1 LIVILAVISIMV
13 IDSTIVKFIAFS
25 NKELAPPTYV
35 GIFVIFTILFVGT
48 AIVLLAFVK
57 SKEPGTGLNR
67 GLRVKISY
75 LIIALTQF
83 SLIGIMVLVIQQT
96 IALKSYSILLLFAA
110 VYISHITAFFF
121 LILLLLTFL
130 EWIRTKPNTI
140 VSLYTISFA
149 LTAIAIMTSMIYATN
164 VLSYQPQNIRPFPI
178 HMSLI
183 SLPRSDLANSFG
195 ITLDI
200 ISILSFVSVWVASAA
215 LLSTYS
221 RRIGKIK
228 YWTIV
233 AIPLIYF
240 LFPFEGYFL
249 NTFQP
254 LVVSSP
260 ILYGVVNV
268 LVFSATK
275 QIGAL
280 FFSLAFLAA
289 STLVAKG
296 VLQKYLLISA
306 IGMATLFGS
315 IEIDTLL
322 YATYLPFGLVTIS
335 FMPIGSYLLF
345 TGIVL
350 SARLV
355 ARDKELRKE
364 FYNTAVSQLDLLKT
378 IGVTQMENELMKIH
392 KSVDRRKSSL
402 QIKEPHIN
410 KGNVREALDEILNE
424 MDQDNVREILHD
436 VLTDVYSNT
445 RRKSEKS

>member
-35 GIFVIFTILFVGT
+35 GIFVIFTIVFVGT
-48 AIVLLAFVK
+48 VIVLLGFVK
-57 SKEPGTGLNR
+57 SKDPSAGLNR
-67 GLRVKISY
+67 GLGVKSSY

-83 SLIGIMVLVIQQT
+83 SLIGIMVLVIQPT
-96 IALKSYSILLLFAA
+96 ITLKSYSILLLFAA

-121 LILLLLTFL
+121 LILLVLTFV
-130 EWIRTKPNTI
+130 EWIRTKANKI
-140 VSLYTISFA
+140 LSLYTISFS
-149 LTAIAIMTSMIYATN
+149 LTAVTIMISLIYATN
-164 VLSYQPQNIRPFPI
+164 VLSYQPENIRPFPI

-183 SLPRSDLANSFG
+183 SLPRSNLANSFG
-195 ITLDI
+195 VTLDI
-200 ISILSFVSVWVASAA
+200 ISILSFVSVWLASAV

-228 YWTIV
+228 YWTIA

-249 NTFQP
+249 NTFQS

-260 ILYGVVNV
+260 ILFGVVNV

-296 VLQKYLLISA
+296 VVQKYLLISA
-306 IGMATLFGS
+306 IGIATLFGS

-345 TGIVL
+345 TGIVV
-350 SARLV
+350 SASLV
-355 ARDKELRKE
+355 ARDKELRRE
-364 FYNTAVSQLDLLKT
+364 FHNTAMSQLGLLKT
-378 IGVTQMENELMKIH
+378 IGVTEMEKQLMEGY
-392 KSVDRRKSSL
+392 KSLDKRARSL
-402 QIKEPHIN
+402 QKDSRFE
-410 KGNVREALDEILNE
+410 KDEMREALHGLVDE
-424 MDQDNVREILHD
+424 MDRENVREILHD
-436 VLTDVYSNT
+436 ALTEVYSKYRTNN
-445 RRKSEKS
+445 KS